1 MGKQMLS
8 IVSSA
13 EPKQEWEEKQDLV
26 SLSGTGTGCKLC
38 HISRCLSVR
47 VLPLVI
53 GSCVHV
59 QELLIAMY
67 MLWETA
73 HIAEKLQQPIYCVKV
88 HFLQW
93 DEERGPRWARRICS
107 SAVFSPWI
115 SFLCI
120 FPAGAHVSSLS
131 AHLADWHLQR
141 DRFGIGG
148 LAGKTKLSQQIS
160 TFLPLSAGFSALRG
174 MSAIAFISVCP
185 SGISVPAQLP
195 PPMSKMSLKCFVLLK
210 CICYII

>member
-67 MLWETA
+67 ML
-73 HIAEKLQQPIYCVKV
+73 
-88 HFLQW
+88 
-93 DEERGPRWARRICS
+93 
-107 SAVFSPWI
+107 
-115 SFLCI
+115 
-120 FPAGAHVSSLS
+120 
-131 AHLADWHLQR
+131 
-141 DRFGIGG
+141 
-148 LAGKTKLSQQIS
+148 
-160 TFLPLSAGFSALRG
+160 
-174 MSAIAFISVCP
+174 
-185 SGISVPAQLP
+185 
-195 PPMSKMSLKCFVLLK
+195 
-210 CICYII
+210 